1 MYKTKCQKMKK
12 HEEKR
17 RKILEINAKN
27 IGKIQG
33 KIGKNVQKL
42 EKNLKKKNVN
52 KLRKNSKKK
61 AKNK

>member
-42 EKNLKKKNVN
+42 EKNLKNGKM
-52 KLRKNSKKK
+52 
-61 AKNK
+61 

>member
-17 RKILEINAKN
+17 RKILEINAIN

-33 KIGKNVQKL
+33 KIGKNVQKIE
-42 EKNLKKKNVN
+42 EKKMEKCK
-52 KLRKNSKKK
+52 
-61 AKNK
+61 